1 MLRSALR
8 MAARTHS
15 LTLGAL
21 TEPGAYATGVAATG
35 VAATGSH
42 TACGL
47 DGEGLRTHTIMVIL
61 QSYESGFRH
70 FTPHAACGLDERRTV
85 CDF

>member
-1 MLRSALR
+1 

-21 TEPGAYATGVAATG
+21 TEPEASATG

-70 FTPHAACGLDERRTV
+70 FPPHAACGLDERRTV